1 MTGLT
6 TILAYTSAIVLVVV
20 VGLAVGWWREVS
32 RNDDLVAEL
41 DQARLDLATSKRE
54 TAAARYLNGRLE
66 RRLARLERDDATQ
79 VRYGRAGYVD
89 MPTINGRRVR

>member
-32 RNDDLVAEL
+32 RNDDLAAEL
-41 DQARLDLATSKRE
+41 DQARLDLADSKRA

-66 RRLARLERDDATQ
+66 RRLARLERDDATK
-79 VRYGRAGYVD
+79 VHKRVSGYVD
-89 MPTINGRRVR
+89 MPTMNGRRVR